1 MKQTFTLFLLLV
13 ALLLPDSTAAQTVY
27 SVVSEGL
34 TLNFTV
40 NGTEAT
46 ITGTPDKTPSP
57 TKSSSY
63 VLNNGGVLKIPATVS
78 VGTDTYT
85 VTKIGQNAFEAC
97 GITSLTL
104 PPTLKVIEK
113 RAFSMSTTDI
123 AYDELTIPA
132 SVERIEDA
140 AFRNH
145 RIKHLSF
152 EAGSQLSYLG
162 DIAFGTYRPAS
173 KSWDDTSTGQSSE
186 YNIEYYDFSNTQL
199 TSAMFEGAPYGSQQ
213 FYAFFQLRGRILM
226 YLPATFDV
234 YPCGGLNMPDMDG
247 GSTVQTAD
255 ETNIVRA
262 DGYCDNLLISDDLS
276 FRAPKAF
283 TAKKATYNRT
293 FSNTTGKAVSTLY
306 LPYPTDLPTGMQ
318 AYTLTQKGLDIHGD
332 KAFLFSAVPLGT
344 RLEANKPY
352 LVRITDG
359 QSHTLPEMQNVP
371 VPVTPDIQ
379 SSAVEA
385 TADGDWKFYGT
396 TEFIHNTVASTK
408 KAYYLSG
415 NKWWAVQNGVTN
427 DYIAPYRCFIASP
440 TGAVPAK
447 SFLMVLENEDNS
459 NATGIRQLEHNTE
472 ADIRSGRY
480 TFYSI
485 DGRQLGT
492 DYNTLERG
500 QIYIVN
506 GKKFYKF

>member
-13 ALLLPDSTAAQTVY
+13 ALLLPESSAAQTVY

-46 ITGTPDKTPSP
+46 ITGTPDKRIST
-57 TKSSSY
+57 TKTSNY

-78 VGTDTYT
+78 VGSDTYA
-85 VTKIGQNAFEAC
+85 VTKIGKNAFHAC

-104 PPTLKVIEK
+104 PPTLKVVGEG
-113 RAFSMSTTDI
+113 AFGMNSIDI
-123 AYDELTIPA
+123 AYDDLIIPA
-132 SVERIEDA
+132 SVQRIERNG
-140 AFRNH
+140 FWNH

-152 EAGSQLSYLG
+152 EAGSQLSYIG
-162 DIAFGTYRPAS
+162 SAAFGTYRPAS
-173 KSWDDTSTGQSSE
+173 LSWDETFTGQSSE

-199 TSAMFEGAPYGSQQ
+199 TSAMFDSYSQQ
-213 FYAFFQLRGRILM
+213 FYAFFRLRGRILM

-234 YPCGGLNMPDMDG
+234 YPCGGLNEPDMNG
-247 GSTVQTAD
+247 GSTAQTAD

-318 AYTLTQKGLDIHGD
+318 AYILTQKGLDINGD
-332 KAFLFSAVPLGT
+332 KAFFFSPLPLGT
-344 RLEANKPY
+344 RLEANRPY

-447 SFLMVLENEDNS
+447 SFLMVLDDEFNS
-459 NATGIRQLEHNTE
+459 TTAGIRQLEHSTE
-472 ADIRSGRY
+472 ADIQSGRY
-480 TFYSI
+480 PFYSI

-492 DYNTLERG
+492 NYNALKSG

>member
-1 MKQTFTLFLLLV
+1 MKQTFTFFLLLA
-13 ALLLPDSTAAQTVY
+13 ALLLPNNAVAQTVY

-46 ITGTPDKTPSP
+46 IVGTPDKTDAPN
-57 TKSSSY
+57 SSY

-85 VTKIGQNAFEAC
+85 VTKIGQRAFYAC
-97 GITSLTL
+97 GISSLTL
-104 PPTLKVIEK
+104 PPTLKEIEEE
-113 RAFSMSTTDI
+113 AFDVNTTDI
-123 AYDELTIPA
+123 AFDELTIPA
-132 SVERIEDA
+132 SVQRIGNA

-162 DIAFGTYRPAS
+162 TFAFGTYRPAS
-173 KSWDDTSTGQSSE
+173 KSWNTTFTQSSE

-199 TSAMFEGAPYGSQQ
+199 TSSMFQQIPYGQQ
-213 FYAFFQLRGRILM
+213 FFAFFQLRGRILM

-234 YPCGGLNMPDMDG
+234 YPCGGLNEPDMSG
-247 GSTVQTAD
+247 GSIEQTAD

-262 DGYCDNLLISDDLS
+262 DGYCDNLLVSDDLS

-318 AYTLTQKGLDIHGD
+318 AYTLTRKGLDINGD
-332 KAFLFSAVPLGT
+332 KAFCFSAVPLGT
-344 RLEANKPY
+344 RLEANRPY

-359 QSHTLPEMQNVP
+359 QSHTLPEMQNVL

-415 NKWWAVQNGVTN
+415 NKWWAVQNGVEN

-447 SFLMVLENEDNS
+447 SFLMVLDDEVDS
-459 NATGIRQLEHNTE
+459 TVTGIRQLERNTE

-492 DYNTLERG
+492 DYNALERG
-500 QIYIVN
+500 QIYVVN

>member
-1 MKQTFTLFLLLV
+1 MMKQTFTLFFLLV
-13 ALLLPDSTAAQTVY
+13 ALLLPESSEAQTVY

-34 TLNFTV
+34 TLNFIV

-46 ITGTPDKTPSP
+46 ITGTPDKTPS
-57 TKSSSY
+57 TTQGSSY

-78 VGTDTYT
+78 VGANTYT
-85 VTKIGQNAFEAC
+85 VTRIGGYAFSAC

-104 PPTLKVIEK
+104 PPTLKVVEEG
-113 RAFSMSTTDI
+113 AFAMNTTDI
-123 AYDELTIPA
+123 AYDDLIIPA
-132 SVERIEDA
+132 SVEKIEQQ

-152 EAGSQLSYLG
+152 EEGSKLSYLG
-162 DIAFGTYRPAS
+162 GSAFGTYRPAS
-173 KSWDDTSTGQSSE
+173 LSWSDTFTGQSSE

-199 TSAMFEGAPYGSQQ
+199 TSSVLKADPYRQQ
-213 FYAFFQLRGRILM
+213 FYVSLFLQGRILM
-226 YLPATFDV
+226 YLPASFDV
-234 YPCGGLNMPDMDG
+234 YPCGGLNEPSMSG
-247 GSTVQTAD
+247 GMIDQTAD

-262 DGYCDNLLISDDLS
+262 NGYCDHLLISDDMS
-276 FRAPKAF
+276 FRVPKAF

-306 LPYPTDLPTGMQ
+306 LPYPTDLPAGMQ
-318 AYTLTQKGLDIHGD
+318 AYTLTQKGLDINGD
-332 KAFLFSAVPLGT
+332 KAFCFSGVPLGT
-344 RLEANKPY
+344 RLEANTPY

-359 QSHTLPEMQNVP
+359 QSHTLPEMQNVF

-408 KAYYLSG
+408 KAYYLNG

-447 SFLMVLENEDNS
+447 SFLMVLDDELNS
-459 NATGIRQLEHNTE
+459 TTAGIRQLEHSTE
-472 ADIRSGRY
+472 ADIQSGRY
-480 TFYSI
+480 PFYSI

-492 DYNTLERG
+492 NYNALKSG

-506 GKKFYKF
+506 GKKIYKF